1 MKFILFVEGELE
13 QRALPLFLKNWL
25 DTRISQP
32 VGIKSVLFDGCAE
45 LVKSA
50 PKKAIMYLNGP
61 DKSDI
66 IAVIALLDLYC
77 PAIHYPADKP
87 TVSERYVWAKEYFE
101 GQINHSRFRQFFA
114 VHETEAWLL
123 SNPSLFP
130 SEIQRVLLGKS
141 QHPEKINFDNP
152 PAKLLSRLYEEKLRR
167 TYKKTTNG
175 ATLFSKLD
183 PDLAYGKCPH
193 LKQMLDEMLKLA
205 KAEGL

>member
-13 QRALPLFLKNWL
+13 ERALPVFIKKWL
-25 DTRISQP
+25 DMRLSQR
-32 VGIKSVLFDGCAE
+32 VGVKAVLFNGCRE

-77 PAIHYPADKP
+77 PAFHYPPDK
-87 TVSERYVWAKEYFE
+87 TIASERYVWAKEYFE
-101 GQINHSRFRQFFA
+101 GKINHSKFRQFFA
-114 VHETEAWLL
+114 VHEIEAWLL

-130 SEIQRVLLGKS
+130 SEIQRALPGKT
-141 QHPEKINFDNP
+141 QHPEEINFDNP
-152 PAKLLSRLYEEKLRR
+152 PAKLLRRLYEEKLKR

-175 ATLFSKLD
+175 YALFSKLD
-183 PDLAYGKCPH
+183 PNLAYTKCPH
-193 LKQMLDEMLKLA
+193 LKQMLDEMLNLA
-205 KAEGL
+205 KIAGL